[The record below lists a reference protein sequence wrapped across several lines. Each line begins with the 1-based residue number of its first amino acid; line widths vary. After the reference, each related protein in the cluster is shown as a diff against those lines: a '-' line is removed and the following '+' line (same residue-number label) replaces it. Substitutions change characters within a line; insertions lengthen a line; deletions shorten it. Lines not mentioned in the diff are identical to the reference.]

1 MWNRS
6 VLSDTCPWVF
16 IVLASIHNPCIFMVS
31 NRYVIVS
38 ILTSITMP
46 YSTLNK
52 SGRKLH
58 HNVSIAYHE
67 YATSINTRKDYTSKS
82 QVFDMALFNCKLKVW
97 YPHIYTIP
105 PIGRPAIIICTLTE
119 RH

>member
-1 MWNRS
+1 
-6 VLSDTCPWVF
+6 
-16 IVLASIHNPCIFMVS
+16 MVS

-38 ILTSITMP
+38 ILTSVTMP

-82 QVFDMALFNCKLKVW
+82 QVFDMALFNCKFSHQILVKHCEGCLGLV
-97 YPHIYTIP
+97 
-105 PIGRPAIIICTLTE
+105 
-119 RH
+119 